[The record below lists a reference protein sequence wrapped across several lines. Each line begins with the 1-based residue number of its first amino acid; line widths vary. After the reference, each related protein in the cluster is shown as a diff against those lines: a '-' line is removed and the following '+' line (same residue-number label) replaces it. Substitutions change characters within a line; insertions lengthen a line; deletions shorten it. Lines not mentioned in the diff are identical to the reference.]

1 METLFAETE
10 MELDEQYE
18 VTVLSDLDFE
28 EDEVTELVE
37 VSQSDVYAVD
47 PPSERVSFMSSLFR
61 AL

>member
-1 METLFAETE
+1 MGASFAGTGV
-10 MELDEQYE
+10 ELDEQYE

-37 VSQSDVYAVD
+37 VSQSDVYASDSSSD
-47 PPSERVSFMSSLFR
+47 PISFMSSLFR

>member
-1 METLFAETE
+1 VGASFAGTGV
-10 MELDEQYE
+10 ELDEQYE

-37 VSQSDVYAVD
+37 VSQSDVYASDSSSD
-47 PPSERVSFMSSLFR
+47 PISFMSSLFR